1 MRNNIVQPEGNY
13 YDKYGSGNPIVKKL
27 MSGFFSAFDDM
38 LEASQ
43 IANRGGCCLEAGCG
57 EGHVTEHVSD
67 WILSS
72 EVNIRFSAFDISQ
85 KLIDDN
91 QIRLPQVDFWSHDIY
106 KPLESEH
113 LPDERG
119 FDLIIC
125 SEVLE
130 HMERPK
136 DALKNLMDYGNRF
149 IISVPHEP
157 IWRIMNM
164 ARGKYLKDLGNTPG
178 HIQHF
183 SAQTFCEMLRECGLE
198 VVELEKP
205 LPWLMAYC
213 TIE

>member
-1 MRNNIVQPEGNY
+1 M
-13 YDKYGSGNPIVKKL
+13 
-27 MSGFFSAFDDM
+27 
-38 LEASQ
+38 
-43 IANRGGCCLEAGCG
+43 
-57 EGHVTEHVSD
+57 TEHISD
-67 WILSS
+67 WISSS
-72 EVNIRFSAFDISQ
+72 EVNIGFSAFDISQ
-85 KLIDDN
+85 KLIEDN
-91 QIRLPQVDFWSHDIY
+91 KGRLPQVDFWSHDIY
-106 KPLESEH
+106 KPLEFEH
-113 LPDERG
+113 LPDERR

-183 SAQTFCEMLRECGLE
+183 SAQTFCVMLRECGLK

-213 TIE
+213 EKVI